1 MTMEWQREA
10 NVIAERFKKN
20 EIPGF
25 LAKEFLAKDNEF
37 VVVERGGEIYRE
49 RGPGKFAISGF
60 VSDLTDLLL
69 VDKSEKTFES
79 EVKNVWLADENKIDI
94 KFVIKFRI
102 FHSDHFSK
110 NLMGERKKFSLQDVW
125 DETLSKILYKS
136 SLPELQKKSANEFL
150 KEDFREDVRED
161 IESEMKRAFKEW
173 GLILSSLSI
182 DFKVPEGIEAEKTE
196 AEGGEELQEE
206 GTEVE
211 EPTDVGK
218 YGTSGI
224 TREEELSELEKE
236 RVEKEV
242 EMELG
247 KKQAQKDTEEALEAM
262 ELKDIKDK
270 EKMLE
275 EMERKDLEETGGKD
289 RLKEKLEELK
299 RAKEITEKKFY
310 KKELSE
316 EAFQRMMEDFE
327 KKIIEIE
334 TKLKGKES

>member
-1 MTMEWQREA
+1 MTMEWRREA
-10 NVIAERFKKN
+10 NVIAERFRKN

-60 VSDLTDLLL
+60 VGDLTDLLL

-102 FHSDHFSK
+102 FHSDHFSR

-125 DETLSKILYKS
+125 DETLSKIIYKS

-150 KEDFREDVRED
+150 KEDSREDVRED

-196 AEGGEELQEE
+196 AGGREELRKEKTGVEE
-206 GTEVE
+206 PREVE
-211 EPTDVGK
+211 E

-224 TREEELSELEKE
+224 TKEEELS
-236 RVEKEV
+236 
-242 EMELG
+242 ELG

-270 EKMLE
+270 GKMLE